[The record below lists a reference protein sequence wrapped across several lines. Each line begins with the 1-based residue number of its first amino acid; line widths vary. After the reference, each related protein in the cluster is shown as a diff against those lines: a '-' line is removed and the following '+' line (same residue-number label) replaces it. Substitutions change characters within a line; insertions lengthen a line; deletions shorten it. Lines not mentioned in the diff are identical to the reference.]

1 MNSTSTHESESES
14 RPQPQ
19 SAAQSTQPQP
29 EPAPFAAT
37 AFLEVFPYDAWNS
50 WLGMRAPLFMC
61 LCVFS
66 LCVFVRCVTR
76 AVRINTYAKE
86 AALPLPQTN

>member
-50 WLGMRAPLFMC
+50 WLGMRAPSLYACMCSLSVC
-61 LCVFS
+61 LCV
-66 LCVFVRCVTR
+66 
-76 AVRINTYAKE
+76 A
-86 AALPLPQTN
+86 